1 MGRALAL
8 ADGLVAGRPP
18 GPARAEALVQRAQ
31 LEDEDVEAGEALLV
45 RALEDA
51 GGDEL
56 LRGRVLDQLGWLR
69 GVFRGDLSAG
79 IACARE
85 ALAVAESLG
94 DREFEMSA
102 AAGLSNM
109 ETLAGT
115 PRPDLM
121 ARAVEIEGEMGRPA
135 VWVGPRVLLAEQLLW
150 AGDLPGARALLEVA
164 EAEAARS
171 SNERWGPYG
180 LYDLAAVES
189 AAGNL
194 AEADALL
201 GRAIEAARDSE
212 DAHVESWIFYRLALV
227 ATWLGRAE
235 DAREAAGRRL
245 DVAGRR
251 GGRPGIARARSV
263 LGLLALSEGDAGAA
277 ARELAEAAR
286 LLAEMGFAHPGAV
299 PALPDGIEA
308 LALAGEVEAA
318 GALLGR
324 LEREAGAVGSAWS
337 LAAAER
343 SRGVVALAGGA
354 AEAAAALLESG
365 AAGFRRL
372 GFLPDAARAEL
383 LLGRALLRA
392 GRRTAAA
399 EALSTSLE
407 RFSAM
412 GAVLWEAR
420 AAEELERV
428 PPGRVAGELTPTEKR
443 VAGLVAK
450 GLKNREI
457 AETLFLSV
465 ATVEAHLTRIY
476 RKLDIRSRSELA
488 RLVAEGAVPVSAGRA
503 RPEGPPQ
510 DV

>member
-1 MGRALAL
+1 
-8 ADGLVAGRPP
+8 
-18 GPARAEALVQRAQ
+18 
-31 LEDEDVEAGEALLV
+31 
-45 RALEDA
+45 
-51 GGDEL
+51 
-56 LRGRVLDQLGWLR
+56 
-69 GVFRGDLSAG
+69 
-79 IACARE
+79 
-85 ALAVAESLG
+85 
-94 DREFEMSA
+94 
-102 AAGLSNM
+102 M

-121 ARAVEIEGEMGRPA
+121 ARAVEIEGEIGRPA
-135 VWVGPRVLLAEQLLW
+135 LWVGPRVLLAEQLLW

-194 AEADALL
+194 SEADALL
-201 GRAIEAARDSE
+201 GRAMEAARDSE

-227 ATWLGRAE
+227 ATWLGRAG

-251 GGRPGIARARSV
+251 GERPGIARARSV

-308 LALAGEVEAA
+308 LAWQARSRQPARSSGGSSGRPGRSGAPGRSPPPSEAA
-318 GALLGR
+318 G
-324 LEREAGAVGSAWS
+324 SW
-337 LAAAER
+337 R
-343 SRGVVALAGGA
+343 SR
-354 AEAAAALLESG
+354 AALLESG

>member
-1 MGRALAL
+1 
-8 ADGLVAGRPP
+8 
-18 GPARAEALVQRAQ
+18 
-31 LEDEDVEAGEALLV
+31 
-45 RALEDA
+45 
-51 GGDEL
+51 
-56 LRGRVLDQLGWLR
+56 
-69 GVFRGDLSAG
+69 
-79 IACARE
+79 
-85 ALAVAESLG
+85 
-94 DREFEMSA
+94 
-102 AAGLSNM
+102 
-109 ETLAGT
+109 
-115 PRPDLM
+115 
-121 ARAVEIEGEMGRPA
+121 
-135 VWVGPRVLLAEQLLW
+135 
-150 AGDLPGARALLEVA
+150 
-164 EAEAARS
+164 
-171 SNERWGPYG
+171 
-180 LYDLAAVES
+180 
-189 AAGNL
+189 
-194 AEADALL
+194 
-201 GRAIEAARDSE
+201 
-212 DAHVESWIFYRLALV
+212 
-227 ATWLGRAE
+227 
-235 DAREAAGRRL
+235 
-245 DVAGRR
+245 
-251 GGRPGIARARSV
+251 
-263 LGLLALSEGDAGAA
+263 
-277 ARELAEAAR
+277 
-286 LLAEMGFAHPGAV
+286 MGFAHPGAV

-308 LALAGEVEAA
+308 LAWQARSRQPARSSGGSSGRPGRSGAPGRSPPPSEAA
-318 GALLGR
+318 G
-324 LEREAGAVGSAWS
+324 SW
-337 LAAAER
+337 R
-343 SRGVVALAGGA
+343 SR
-354 AEAAAALLESG
+354 AALLESG